1 MYMAFINIINI
12 YKHLSLGSKTTYNGR
27 RTHGWLREK
36 ASSRGER
43 WGQIKWMRWRYRRE
57 QKRNTADRIELG
69 KKSSMY
75 LNLRMCMFFLIF
87 ESAEEL
93 SLLSTCYLAV
103 IIPLSSCFDLASIYQ
118 FIIHLLSTICYPS
131 AINLAS
137 ICCQSGIIF
146 YQIWYTSFIY

>member
-1 MYMAFINIINI
+1 MNEMEIQTRA
-12 YKHLSLGSKTTYNGR
+12 
-27 RTHGWLREK
+27 EK
-36 ASSRGER
+36 KYSRPNRVGE
-43 WGQIKWMRWRYRRE
+43 E
-57 QKRNTADRIELG
+57 VFNV
-69 KKSSMY
+69 
-75 LNLRMCMFFLIF
+75 NLRMCMFFLIF

-146 YQIWYTSFIY
+146 YQIWYTSFIYQ